1 MELNKINANQV
12 GAAQVSEQSKLQKKN
27 VDAQSGAKPKP
38 TASATGDRVQ
48 ISADASVLSQ
58 GLEAIK
64 NSSDVRA
71 DRVAEL
77 KKSIQAGTYKVDG
90 KKVAEKMLD
99 SSIEEAILSGR
110 RSI

>member
-1 MELNKINANQV
+1 MEINKTNANQV
-12 GAAQVSEQSKLQKKN
+12 GAAQVSEQSKLQKKAI
-27 VDAQSGAKPKP
+27 DAKD
-38 TASATGDRVQ
+38 TASAKQAVSSSGDRIN

-58 GLEAIK
+58 GLEAVK

-77 KKSIQAGTYKVDG
+77 RKAIQAGTYKVDG

-99 SSIEEAILSGR
+99 SSLEEAILVGR
-110 RSI
+110 KGT